1 MATANGAALSVD
13 LTKELTIEVIVGYT
27 HFGSYFLYRKQK
39 NGNGWTGTLLAE
51 GNSADTVRDVH
62 VIAAGALNRADVI
75 EWVVRMH
82 PMGTT
87 LDYALTVKMVQGGN
101 TLASYDYTG
110 TFSSRDGGRVVGD
123 FLKIA

>member
-1 MATANGAALSVD
+1 MAAANGASLTVD
-13 LTKELTIEVIVGYT
+13 TTKELSIEIIVGYT

-39 NGNGWTGTLLAE
+39 NGNGWTGKLLAE
-51 GNSADTVRDVH
+51 GNSADTVRDIH
-62 VIAAGALNRADVI
+62 VIAAGGISKDDVV

-87 LDYALTVKMVQGGN
+87 LDYALTVKIAQGQIMVA
-101 TLASYDYTG
+101 TYVYTG

-123 FLKIA
+123 FVKIT